1 MNKLL
6 VFMVSLTLLLWGAFL
21 WKMADRV
28 DAGKNS
34 GTEVVNNVPNAN
46 LDMRG
51 LLARLEP
58 QPAPATDL
66 RDPFRL
72 PKQFA
77 PPPRVARP
85 VVKNT
90 SNDQT
95 APAPVKTPAIE
106 LDAILPG
113 ANPVAILKY
122 RGESAVVSVGQ
133 DAWGATVVRI
143 RDNSVTLRVEN
154 IEFEAIHKN

>member
-21 WKMADRV
+21 WKLADRV
-28 DAGKNS
+28 DSGKVPES
-34 GTEVVNNVPNAN
+34 VEVNIPNAN
-46 LDMRG
+46 LDMRS
-51 LLARLEP
+51 LLALLEP
-58 QPAPATDL
+58 QKGPVEGL

-77 PPPRVARP
+77 PAPKVVRLAGKKNVDPSNPSPVALP
-85 VVKNT
+85 SIT
-90 SNDQT
+90 
-95 APAPVKTPAIE
+95 

-133 DAWGATVVRI
+133 EAWGATVIRI
-143 RDNSVTLRVEN
+143 REDSVKLRMGST
-154 IEFEAIHKN
+154 EFEAVRK

>member
-21 WKMADRV
+21 WKLADRV
-28 DAGKNS
+28 DSGKVPES
-34 GTEVVNNVPNAN
+34 VEVNIPNAN
-46 LDMRG
+46 LDMRS
-51 LLARLEP
+51 LLALLEP
-58 QPAPATDL
+58 QKGPVEGL

-77 PPPRVARP
+77 PAPKVVRQGGKKNVDSPDASPAVALP
-85 VVKNT
+85 SIT
-90 SNDQT
+90 
-95 APAPVKTPAIE
+95 

-113 ANPVAILKY
+113 AKPVAILKY

-133 DAWGATVVRI
+133 EVWGATVVRI
-143 RDNSVTLRVEN
+143 HEDSVKLRMGGT
-154 IEFEAIHKN
+154 EFEAVRK

>member
-1 MNKLL
+1 M
-6 VFMVSLTLLLWGAFL
+6 
-21 WKMADRV
+21 
-28 DAGKNS
+28 
-34 GTEVVNNVPNAN
+34 
-46 LDMRG
+46 
-51 LLARLEP
+51 
-58 QPAPATDL
+58 
-66 RDPFRL
+66 
-72 PKQFA
+72 
-77 PPPRVARP
+77 
-85 VVKNT
+85 VKNT